1 MLFDFNYSYFI
12 NDNLSL
18 GADVL
23 LTSGVIRRVTAKSG
37 YNTVSYDLPEDQFE
51 GLVHLGLCV
60 QLVYTF

>member
-18 GADVL
+18 GADVS
-23 LTSGVIRRVTAKSG
+23 LTSGLIRRVTAKSG
-37 YNTVSYDLPEDQFE
+37 YNTVSYDLPENQFE
-51 GLVHLGLCV
+51 GLVHLGISV